1 MIKKFPSILLSLL
14 VVLFFISCSA
24 SIIDSTKPL
33 SNEALVGDGD
43 VIEEEKEPQ
52 ATTDTSTINNFLQEH
67 NGVYYA
73 QYEDGS
79 LDVRYIIDGNT
90 IYNGYGTLIN
100 ATRVLL
106 ENKLQIYIAGKTTS
120 TVSGYDMN
128 DEMYTFNF
136 GEDGNIYLF
145 ANAIFHSNTYS
156 TQQGY
161 NKKIGEIIDE
171 LKIYSGN
178 YYYYDYDDSLKYYIL
193 IDASGQIYMDDN
205 FGINYSRASL
215 TNGNVL
221 TITYT
226 QSGGTTSK
234 QDLYFYNDKLIYG
247 NTWINNELQYEKLIK
262 HDPFSTYVGIY
273 KSQDGNITL
282 TINANK
288 ITLSTL
294 SIYDTPIITGNVLTI
309 YQYSSR
315 NPTKEHKIV
324 FSDDKTQAT
333 YTKPDGGGTI
343 VLTKQGPN
351 Q

>member
-1 MIKKFPSILLSLL
+1 MIKNFSSIILISLL
-14 VVLFFISCSA
+14 AAFFLISCSA
-24 SIIDSTKPL
+24 SIVDSTQPL
-33 SNEALVGDGD
+33 SNEELIGNGD
-43 VIEEEKEPQ
+43 VIELAKEPQ
-52 ATTDTSTINNFLQEH
+52 ATTDNSIINEFLQNH

-90 IYNGYGTLIN
+90 IYNGYGTLID

-128 DEMYTFNF
+128 DEMYTLNF

-145 ANAIFHSNTYS
+145 ANAVFKQETYS
-156 TQQGY
+156 SQKGY
-161 NKKIGEIIDE
+161 TTTIGEPIE
-171 LKIYSGN
+171 GLKTYSYN
-178 YYYYDYDDSLKYYIL
+178 YYYYDYDDSKKYYIL
-193 IDASGQIYMDDN
+193 IDTSGQIYMDDN
-205 FGINYSRASL
+205 FGINYSKASL

-226 QSGGTTSK
+226 QSGGTANK
-234 QDLYFYNDKLIYG
+234 QDLYFYDNKLIYG
-247 NTWINNELQYEKLIK
+247 NTYINNQLQYEKLVK
-262 HDPFSTYVGIY
+262 HDLFSTYNGTY
-273 KSQDGNITL
+273 KSADNSITL
-282 TINANK
+282 TVTAGQ

-294 SIYDTPIITGNVLTI
+294 SIYDTPIITGNTLII

-324 FSDDKTQAT
+324 FSNDKTQAV

-343 VLTKQGPN
+343 VLTKQGA
-351 Q
+351 